1 MVQNL
6 KPLQRNLSHLEFISK
21 YVFIVTLHV
30 SDGQNSSASTMK
42 YLQLDANIK
51 AISKALWASWKII
64 FKNSVIYFTKRET
77 VSLRSEFTI
86 PEYENTQNE
95 SNMNMHRCLR
105 PFNLMK
111 IRTPYGNRFWDN
123 RFHNTTLGY

>member
-51 AISKALWASWKII
+51 AISKAL
-64 FKNSVIYFTKRET
+64 
-77 VSLRSEFTI
+77 
-86 PEYENTQNE
+86 
-95 SNMNMHRCLR
+95 
-105 PFNLMK
+105 
-111 IRTPYGNRFWDN
+111 
-123 RFHNTTLGY
+123 